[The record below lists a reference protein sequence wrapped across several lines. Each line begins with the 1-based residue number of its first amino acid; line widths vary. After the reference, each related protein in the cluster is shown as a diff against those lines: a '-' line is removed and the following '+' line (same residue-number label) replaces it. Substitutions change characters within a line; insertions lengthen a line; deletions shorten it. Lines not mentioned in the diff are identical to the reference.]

1 MKPGVALLPALLVLL
16 AATPAARAGDSR
28 FDASLQLSVT
38 QHGTF
43 DETDAGG
50 GAQVSYRLTGWLA
63 LDAHLNWFPGD
74 LGDPAFSG
82 SRTQGLLGVKVGP
95 HLDRNGVYAAV
106 RPGFLRFGEAPAPF
120 ACILIYPPPLNCSL
134 AAGETAFALDL
145 TAGYQ
150 VLAGENT
157 VLRVEVGDGL
167 VRYPGP
173 AITDSE
179 LHEGSFWE
187 HSLRVTLAVGW
198 RF

>member
-1 MKPGVALLPALLVLL
+1 VALLPALLVLL

-28 FDASLQLSVT
+28 LDASLQLSVT

-43 DETDAGG
+43 DETDVGG
-50 GAQVSYRLTGWLA
+50 GAQISYRLTGWLA

-82 SRTQGLLGVKVGP
+82 SRTQGLLGVKAGP
-95 HLDRNGVYAAV
+95 HLGRSGVYAAV

-120 ACILIYPPPLNCSL
+120 ACILIYPPPLECSV
-134 AAGETAFALDL
+134 AAGETALALDL
-145 TAGYQ
+145 MAGYQ
-150 VLAGENT
+150 ALLGERT
-157 VLRVEVGDGL
+157 ILRLEVGDGL

-173 AITDSE
+173 AITDRE
-179 LHEGSFWE
+179 IEDDAFWK
-187 HSLRVTLAVGW
+187 HGLRVTVAVGW